1 VDALLILLTVAAG
14 LFAIA
19 AARAAIRRAEVAMPR
34 PDWLPHAILVGAG
47 VALVAFAYVRAGS
60 VAEAADADF
69 WEYVRSRG
77 GSLTSA
83 PGFPESYRQMAAG
96 GRLLQCGLVGGCG
109 LVLFGV
115 GCLGLTRRGTGGRTE
130 PGSATHSGE

>member
-19 AARAAIRRAEVAMPR
+19 AARAAVGRAVAMPR

-69 WEYVRSRG
+69 GEYVRSRG

-83 PGFPESYRQMAAG
+83 PGFAASYRQMAAN

-115 GCLGLTRRGTGGRTE
+115 GCLGLARRGTGGCGE
-130 PGSATHSGE
+130 PGAAADTAA